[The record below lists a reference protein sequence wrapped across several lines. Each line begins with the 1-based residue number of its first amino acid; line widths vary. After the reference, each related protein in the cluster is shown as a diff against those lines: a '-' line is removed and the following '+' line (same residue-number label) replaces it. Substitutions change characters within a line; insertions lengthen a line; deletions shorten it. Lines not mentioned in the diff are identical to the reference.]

1 MSIRIS
7 SNQVLNASVDSMNA
21 ALNDATSLQQKI
33 SSGKNYTKASDNVYA
48 ISRGVE
54 LDFDLSRLEMF
65 KSNQAIVINN
75 HNNAQSQMG
84 SILNELTQL
93 KSIFIQ
99 SQNGSLNESNFAAL
113 AIQVNQIKETIKSQM
128 MATDATGHTIFIDQ
142 TDLAPINQV
151 QIEPGV
157 SVSAGVGFADT
168 FGGSLA
174 NPTNSDLYQ
183 NIDAFATYL
192 AEKSNGGSAT
202 MIESEISNG
211 LDSSYTQLM
220 QAQQASGGIS
230 SQLETSKANVND
242 VGTQL
247 TAASSAILDTDM
259 AAATAAY
266 TRSQTLL
273 NAAQAMFARLQ
284 QSDLFSKL

>member
-1 MSIRIS
+1 MMSIRIS
-7 SNQVLNASVDSMNA
+7 SSQVLNAGVDSMNT
-21 ALNDATSLQQKI
+21 ALNDATAWQQKI

-54 LDFDLSRLEMF
+54 LNFDLSRLEMY
-65 KSNQAIVINN
+65 KSNQAVATNN
-75 HNNAQSQMG
+75 HNNAQSQMS

-99 SQNGSLNESNFAAL
+99 SQNGSLNQSNFASL
-113 AIQVNQIKETIKSQM
+113 AIQVTQIRDTIHSQM
-128 MATDATGHTIFIDQ
+128 TATDSTGHAIFPDQ
-142 TDLAPINQV
+142 VNSV

-157 SVSAGVGFADT
+157 SVNSGVDFGNT
-168 FGGSLA
+168 FGGTLA
-174 NPTNSDLYQ
+174 DSVNSDMYK
-183 NIDAFATYL
+183 NIDTFATYL
-192 AEKSNGGSAT
+192 TERSNGNNWMAGADVS
-202 MIESEISNG
+202 SG
-211 LDSSYTQLM
+211 LDASYTQLM
-220 QAQQASGGIS
+220 QTQQASGGVS
-230 SQLETSKANVND
+230 SQIDNSKAAVLA

-259 AAATAAY
+259 ASATAAY

-284 QSDLFSKL
+284 QSNLFSKL